1 MKIILASTSPRRKEL
16 MNLGRFDYEV
26 LTGNIDEIRDESLSI
41 EEQSKDLA
49 YKKAKFV
56 YDNTQGDRVV
66 IGADTLVVKENKVY
80 GKPQSMKEAV
90 NMLRDIQ
97 GKKHYIYTSIAVLVE
112 QKNEEKEYN
121 ELHKTAVYVKPMNDF
136 EIVQYIENE
145 KPFDR
150 AGGYDIHGSFAIF
163 VDRIE
168 GNYSSARGLPIQ
180 RIYEILKDNGI
191 VGTIY

>member
-80 GKPQSMKEAV
+80 GKPQSMK
-90 NMLRDIQ
+90 
-97 GKKHYIYTSIAVLVE
+97 
-112 QKNEEKEYN
+112 
-121 ELHKTAVYVKPMNDF
+121 
-136 EIVQYIENE
+136 
-145 KPFDR
+145 
-150 AGGYDIHGSFAIF
+150 
-163 VDRIE
+163 
-168 GNYSSARGLPIQ
+168 
-180 RIYEILKDNGI
+180 
-191 VGTIY
+191 